1 MCGAR
6 VMQQP
11 FVFLA
16 ALWDGGLVR
25 LCRGGST
32 ARHNM
37 GMGLRGHEVAD
48 RHRWCCSNNPK
59 FNAPK
64 GVPFGALEKG
74 ALRF

>member
-16 ALWDGGLVR
+16 ALWDVGLVR
-25 LCRGGST
+25 LCRRLST

-37 GMGLRGHEVAD
+37 GKAEQEHEEVHL
-48 RHRWCCSNNPK
+48 HR
-59 FNAPK
+59 
-64 GVPFGALEKG
+64 
-74 ALRF
+74 